1 MKTLSDDEIKFLC
14 KKYNIDID
22 ACLQDI
28 KDIQNIIHDK
38 KYKSCNEI
46 KILKSAED
54 LLMGKGLIK
63 CVK

>member
-1 MKTLSDDEIKFLC
+1 MKTLSDDEIKSLC
-14 KKYNIDID
+14 KKYKIDID

-28 KDIQNIIHDK
+28 KRIQNIIPSNNYDG
-38 KYKSCNEI
+38 YKEI

-54 LLMGKGLIK
+54 LLMQKGLVK